1 MLYQDNIRKAA
12 RRNEAFRRVL
22 STGKKSQLVLMTLR
36 EGEDI
41 GSEVHP
47 GTDQILFIVEGQ
59 GKAVINGKTYP
70 VAENDFVFVPA
81 GARHNLTNSEDEE
94 LKLFT
99 VYSPPEHAD
108 GTVHETKAEALAA
121 EHA

>member
-1 MLYQDNIRKAA
+1 MLYQENIKKAA
-12 RRNEAFRRVL
+12 KRTEAFRRVL
-22 STGKKSQLVLMTLR
+22 STGKKSQLVLMAIP

-41 GSEVHP
+41 GAEVHP
-47 GTDQILFIVEGQ
+47 ATDQIFFIVDGK
-59 GKAVINGKTYP
+59 GKAVVNGKTFKIG
-70 VAENDFVFVPA
+70 ENDVVFVPA
-81 GARHNLTNSEDEE
+81 GARHNLVNEGDEP

-108 GTVHETKAEALAA
+108 GTVHATKEDALAA

>member
-1 MLYQDNIRKAA
+1 MLYQENIKKAA
-12 RRNEAFRRVL
+12 KRNEAFRRVL
-22 STGKKSQLVLMTLR
+22 STGKKSQLVLMAIP

-41 GSEVHP
+41 GAEVHP
-47 GTDQILFIVEGQ
+47 ATDQILFIVDGE
-59 GKAVINGKTYP
+59 GKAVVNGKTFK
-70 VAENDFVFVPA
+70 VGENDVVFVPA
-81 GARHNLTNSEDEE
+81 GARHNLTNSGDEE

-108 GTVHETKAEALAA
+108 GTVHETKAEALA